1 MNDDLRISVQ
11 TQFLPEQSDPK
22 ESRYFYA
29 YQITLENR
37 GDTALQLMSRH
48 WVITDAT
55 GRIEEVRGP
64 GVIGEQ
70 PVIAP
75 GDAYRYTSFCPLPTD
90 FGTMEGEYRMRRPDG
105 SEFDAPIPR
114 FILALDTTLN

>member
-1 MNDDLRISVQ
+1 MSDNLHISVQ

-37 GDTALQLMSRH
+37 GGAALQLISRH

-55 GRIEEVRGP
+55 GHVEEVRGP